1 MKKQTLQLTLCLLM
15 LSTFSIAQSELTF
28 GIKGGVNF
36 TGFHTGSS
44 TYTNEFGINIGGI
57 AEYTISNRFSVQAEL
72 LFNQKAG
79 GYSFKD
85 NSNLFLGNVDLKL
98 GYIDIPILAKVYL
111 GNKFSFQVG
120 PQIGLNISEKTEFN
134 GAEVESEVKTLDTA
148 IVGGFG
154 YQFDLGLFIQTRYTY
169 GLSEILENERYKNSV
184 ISLSLGYEF
193 N

>member
-1 MKKQTLQLTLCLLM
+1 M
-15 LSTFSIAQSELTF
+15 LSTLSMAQSELTF
-28 GIKGGVNF
+28 GVKGGANF

-44 TYTNEFGINIGGI
+44 TFTSEFGINIGGI
-57 AEYTISNRFSVQAEL
+57 AEYPISDRFSVQAEL

-79 GYSFKD
+79 GYSIKD
-85 NSNLFLGNVDLKL
+85 NSNFFLGNVDLKL

-111 GNKFSFQVG
+111 GNKFSFEVG
-120 PQIGLNISEKTEFN
+120 PQIGFNISEKTEFN

-154 YQFDLGLFIQTRYTY
+154 YQFDQGLFIQARYAY

-184 ISLSLGYEF
+184 ISLSLGYKF